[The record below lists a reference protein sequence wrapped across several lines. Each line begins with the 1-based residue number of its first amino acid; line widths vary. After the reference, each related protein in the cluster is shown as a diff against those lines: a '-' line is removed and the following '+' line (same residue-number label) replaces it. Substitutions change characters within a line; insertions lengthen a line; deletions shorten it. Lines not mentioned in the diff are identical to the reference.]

1 MSKIIIKRS
10 NKKIEIV
17 DYKGKFE
24 DMNKLLNLKALVYTP
39 FELGVCDLTVAFNP
53 YHKTDGSKPNF
64 FIYDRYDIINGDV
77 IIFKSVY
84 DKKKDF
90 YHIIDLTE
98 KDIEN
103 IKDYMRREKYV

>member
-10 NKKIEIV
+10 NKEIEIV

-24 DMNKLLNLKALVYTP
+24 DMNKLLNLKDLVYTP
-39 FELGVCDLTVAFNP
+39 LELGVCDLTVALNP

-64 FIYDRYDIINGDV
+64 FIYDRYDIVNGDV
-77 IIFKSVY
+77 IIFKSRY

-98 KDIEN
+98 KDIKN
-103 IKDYMRREKYV
+103 IIDYMRREKYV

>member
-1 MSKIIIKRS
+1 MSKIIIKRAS
-10 NKKIEIV
+10 KHIEII

-24 DMNKLLNLKALVYTP
+24 DMNKLLNTKALVYTP

-64 FIYDRYDIINGDV
+64 FIYDRYDIVNGDV

-84 DKKKDF
+84 DKKRDF
-90 YHIIDLTE
+90 YHIIDLTN
-98 KDIEN
+98 KDIEH
-103 IKDYMRREKYV
+103 IKEYMRREDNV